1 MKLIC
6 LFIENNKANDIS
18 KNISYTTN
26 SMNATLKIYRD
37 SDKIFY
43 NNIHYSI
50 TNEEELH
57 CTIGIIR
64 ILDLQEINPILFP
77 SKKEYYIESYD
88 GKKQYLGVNTF
99 SIKNKKNF
107 TIISTDLY
115 EFNNLFEKQLS

>member
-6 LFIENNKANDIS
+6 LFIENNEINNIY
-18 KNISYTTN
+18 KNISFTTN
-26 SMNATLKIYRD
+26 SINHTLKIYRD
-37 SDKIFY
+37 NDKIFY

-77 SKKEYYIESYD
+77 SKKNIILKVMME
-88 GKKQYLGVNTF
+88 
-99 SIKNKKNF
+99 KNN
-107 TIISTDLY
+107 I
-115 EFNNLFEKQLS
+115 